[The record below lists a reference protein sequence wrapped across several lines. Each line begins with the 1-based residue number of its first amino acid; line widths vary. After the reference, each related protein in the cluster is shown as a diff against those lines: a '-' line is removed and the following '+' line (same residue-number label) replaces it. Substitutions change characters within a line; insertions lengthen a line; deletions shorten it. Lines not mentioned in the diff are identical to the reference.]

1 LPGRQR
7 SAEDVVVTLQIDV
20 VHSDSGL
27 GVVVADV
34 TVVGEIDMATSD
46 QLTHAVET
54 ALANRPT
61 IVRLDLAATSFID
74 SSGLRAVVA
83 AERRTADDGARLAI
97 VGMSA
102 AVEKILE
109 ITGLIERYRDT
120 DPSAP

>member
-83 AERRTADDGARLAI
+83 AEHRTADDGARLAI

-109 ITGLIERYRDT
+109 ITGLIERYRDA